1 MKQQQEENSPN
12 LGAQFLAFLWDGREE
27 DLSLFEIR
35 DKGKFQ
41 VKECREWI
49 VSFLAHAPEPVKFD
63 FDFIKDMSRKIS

>member
-27 DLSLFEIR
+27 DLSLFVIR

-49 VSFLAHAPEPVKFD
+49 VSFWHMRQSL
-63 FDFIKDMSRKIS
+63 